1 MRATRLITLACLFI
15 GFSAS
20 SSFAQQDVRVFDKK
34 FLAVSA
40 ALWGSTILDAE
51 TTRSCMGLG
60 ACREENPIMQ
70 PFFKAGRPATYGF
83 YAGANSALL
92 YSSYRLRKSSNP
104 TARKLWWVVPVITA
118 AGHAIIGGASLR
130 FSFK

>member
-1 MRATRLITLACLFI
+1 MRAIRAIALVYLIV
-15 GFSAS
+15 GFGVS
-20 SSFAQQDVRVFDKK
+20 SSFAQQDIKVFDKK

-40 ALWGSTILDAE
+40 ALWGSTIFDIE
-51 TTRSCMGLG
+51 TTYSCIR
-60 ACREENPIMQ
+60 ASTCYERNPIIRS
-70 PFFKAGRPATYGF
+70 FFHAGRPATYGF
-83 YAGANSALL
+83 CAGANGVVL